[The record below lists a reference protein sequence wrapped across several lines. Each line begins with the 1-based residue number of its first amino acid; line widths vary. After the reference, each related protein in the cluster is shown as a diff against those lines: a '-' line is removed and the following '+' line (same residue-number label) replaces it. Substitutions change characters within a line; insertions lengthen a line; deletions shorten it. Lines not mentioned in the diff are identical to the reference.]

1 MASMTGIEK
10 AVHEFASNLEGALLA
25 GAQAAAARLSATVAQ
40 IESDIARCRL
50 LSKGQVRE
58 ALNCSMRSVDKWM
71 KDGSLPVVWLDRR
84 PRFDPEDV
92 RAFCQGRKLRAL
104 PGRRRRAA

>member
-1 MASMTGIEK
+1 MTRLESVI
-10 AVHEFASNLEGALLA
+10 HEFARSMEGALLA
-25 GAQAAAARLSATVAQ
+25 DVKDVVDRLGAVAGQAEV
-40 IESDIARCRL
+40 DIARCRL
-50 LSKGQVRE
+50 MSKTQVCE

-92 RAFCQGRKLRAL
+92 RAFCQGRKLKAI

>member
-1 MASMTGIEK
+1 MTRLESVIRD
-10 AVHEFASNLEGALLA
+10 FASGIEGALLA
-25 GAQAAAARLSATVAQ
+25 DVKDVVDRLGAVAGDA
-40 IESDIARCRL
+40 EMSIARCRL
-50 LSKGQVRE
+50 MSKNQVRE

-84 PRFDPEDV
+84 PRFDPDDV
-92 RAFCQGRKLRAL
+92 RAFCQGRKLRAV